1 MFSPV
6 LWLLIQIKHCVE
18 KIQQC
23 MSSQGDFRNVKYRT
37 IFHDLVDSSIL
48 PKEDKS
54 AGRLWEEAQLLIAA
68 GTITT
73 ATSISSAFVYL
84 LLDPKRLQV
93 LLEELETAIPIPSKP
108 PRQAELEQLPYLVGR
123 GDKSR
128 KENEAHY
135 LLDRC
140 CSRNPSSGVGRFLS
154 PCAFRPN

>member
-1 MFSPV
+1 
-6 LWLLIQIKHCVE
+6 
-18 KIQQC
+18 
-23 MSSQGDFRNVKYRT
+23 MSSRGDFRDVKYRT

-93 LLEELETAIPIPSKP
+93 LLQELETAIPIPSKP
-108 PRQAELEQLPYLVGR
+108 PRQAELEQLPYLVSY
-123 GDKSR
+123 GDKSS
-128 KENEAHY
+128 N
-135 LLDRC
+135 
-140 CSRNPSSGVGRFLS
+140 
-154 PCAFRPN
+154 